1 MAFEVVLDL
10 SSSME
15 SSGAPRE
22 SPISPSRDRDPAH
35 ARARHAQ
42 SLVSALNAL
51 TRTGRGDDPF
61 AIVVQSLRDV
71 LACDQVIVLAQAKK
85 GLVQCVAAVPE
96 DLAGRSW
103 SAANHPSEPTD
114 RMPATCSA
122 HELDGCWNL
131 PPNLIS
137 ASQAA
142 LYLPFGM
149 RGRRGLLVLLRA
161 EGREAF
167 DPYQVAIGQEFALLA
182 SVALAVR
189 SSNETQS
196 ENRLLRE
203 LAHQLRQGEQKAQ
216 RNSDLLKEI
225 MDRLPI
231 GLTVQNENGR
241 FILVNSAA
249 AINSGLRADALL
261 EASPADILS
270 EDRAAERR
278 RQQLDAIPT
287 DKLITAEETV
297 GPTGE
302 RTLLTSHKSVR
313 IFDETLLLSTSL
325 DITDRKRVESEL
337 ARRAYFDELTGLA
350 KGTFIREH
358 VEHVLQ
364 RKGKDGRFALAF
376 IDVDNFK
383 HINDYY
389 SHAVGDALLVKLA
402 ARIAGHIR
410 ESDMIARISGDEF
423 VLLIDPIE
431 SNDWLQAM
439 VDQLLDALKQPFHI
453 EGFEVFTSAS
463 IGVSVYPDHGHNY
476 ESLRRNADSAMSR
489 AKSGGKGSAAL
500 FDPKM
505 GRAITARM
513 ELEQRLR
520 LAIRDRQFRCAFQPK
535 VDIRSQEV
543 VGFEALIRWC
553 DDRGAIQAPSEFVG
567 LAIELG
573 LIDPI
578 TQFVTTEAVNA
589 LEQLDD
595 AFGTATTMSINVAA
609 KQAGDLKF
617 MRAIAETLA
626 DTERAHRFMI
636 ELTEDAFL
644 QKSRFQMHVLPM
656 LREIGVRVSI
666 DDFGTGYSSLSALA
680 DITADEIKVDRSFI
694 TAIHQRPRSQSVL
707 KTIESL
713 SDALGM
719 TVIAE
724 GVETFEELAY
734 LQAATRIRYAQGF
747 YFAKPFFL
755 DDFKET
761 KRVAPNVRAVS
772 MPRERLETRGERS
785 GRVTAHAL
793 GRRE

>member
-1 MAFEVVLDL
+1 
-10 SSSME
+10 ME
-15 SSGAPRE
+15 STGEPRDT
-22 SPISPSRDRDPAH
+22 PILPWRDGDL
-35 ARARHAQ
+35 ARAQARRAQ
-42 SLVSALNAL
+42 LLVCGLEALS
-51 TRTGRGDDPF
+51 RTGRNDDPF

-71 LACDQVIVLAQAKK
+71 LAFDQVMVLAQAKK
-85 GLVQCVAAVPE
+85 GSIQCIAAVPE

-103 SAANHPSEPTD
+103 SAADHCGQVAAPAS
-114 RMPATCSA
+114 ATCSA
-122 HELDGCWNL
+122 RELDGWWNL
-131 PPNLIS
+131 PTDLIS

-167 DPYQVAIGQEFALLA
+167 DPDQVAIGQEFALLA

-203 LAHQLRQGEQKAQ
+203 LAHKLRQGEQKAQ

-225 MDRLPI
+225 MDLLPI

-278 RQQLDAIPT
+278 RQDANALPT
-287 DKLITAEETV
+287 NKLITAEETV
-297 GPTGE
+297 GPAGE

-313 IFDETLLLSTSL
+313 IFDETLLLSASL
-325 DITDRKRVESEL
+325 DITDRKRVENEL

-350 KGTFIREH
+350 KSTFIREH

-376 IDVDNFK
+376 IDLDNFK

-389 SHAVGDALLVKLA
+389 SHAVGDALLVKVA
-402 ARIAGHIR
+402 ARIAGRIR
-410 ESDMIARISGDEF
+410 ETDMLARISGDEF
-423 VLLIDPIE
+423 VLLVDPIE
-431 SNDWLQAM
+431 SNDQLQAM
-439 VDQLLDALKQPFHI
+439 VDQLLGALKQPFHI

-463 IGVSVYPDHGHNY
+463 IGVSAYPDHGHDY

-489 AKSGGKGSAAL
+489 AKRGGKGSAAV
-500 FDPKM
+500 FDPAM

-553 DDRGAIQAPSEFVG
+553 DDRGAIQAPSDFVG

-595 AFGTATTMSINVAA
+595 VFGSATTMSINVAA

-617 MRAIAETLA
+617 MRAFAETLA
-626 DTERAHRFMI
+626 DTQRAHRFML

-644 QKSRFQMHVLPM
+644 QKSRFQLHVLPM

-694 TAIHQRPRSQSVL
+694 TSIHQRPRSQSVL

-755 DDFKET
+755 DDFKKT
-761 KRVAPNVRAVS
+761 RRVAPDVRVVS
-772 MPRERLETRGERS
+772 MPRERFETRGERS
-785 GRVTAHAL
+785 ARVTAHAL